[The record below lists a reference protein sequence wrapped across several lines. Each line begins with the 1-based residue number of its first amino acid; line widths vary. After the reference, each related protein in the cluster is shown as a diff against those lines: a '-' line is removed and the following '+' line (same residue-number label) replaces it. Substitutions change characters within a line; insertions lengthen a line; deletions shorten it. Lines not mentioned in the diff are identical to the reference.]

1 MKTIKSP
8 ARPWLLVSAASALL
22 IAAGCNGP
30 ASQAPSGNGA
40 ESPPSAK
47 AAPSANSPS
56 AVLRASAEPFEVL
69 TEQAFPAPWTEVDR
83 LIADAR
89 AAAANAR
96 RALPA
101 AGAAELDRGLAAIAA
116 ARQAQDRPG
125 LALAAVEIYRLLVQ
139 SQDPATAAVPIPVSL
154 LDYAGF
160 RYDALAQAPNVDWR
174 AMEQVTRFAQGQW
187 RAVEPSIGSPAL
199 HGIIPQSLG
208 AMAEAASLRDIPFAR
223 SAAATEL
230 ALVDLLEEQA
240 AHPSPA
246 AR

>member
-22 IAAGCNGP
+22 ITAGCNGP

-40 ESPPSAK
+40 ESPSAK

-69 TEQAFPAPWTEVDR
+69 TEQAFPAPWAEVDR

-101 AGAAELDRGLAAIAA
+101 AGAAELDSGLAAITA

-160 RYDALAQAPNVDWR
+160 RYDALAQAPTVDWG

-199 HGIIPQSLG
+199 HGVIPQSLG
-208 AMAEAASLRDIPFAR
+208 AMAQAASLRDIPFAR